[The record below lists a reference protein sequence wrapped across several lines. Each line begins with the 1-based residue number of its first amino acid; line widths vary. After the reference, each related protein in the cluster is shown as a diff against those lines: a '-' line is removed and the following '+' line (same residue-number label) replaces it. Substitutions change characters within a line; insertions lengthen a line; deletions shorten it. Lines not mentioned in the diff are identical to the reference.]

1 MSATET
7 YNNLDELL
15 TPGQVRAIHPVSDTT
30 RWRQVK
36 AGTFPK
42 PYRISDRRIAW
53 RRGDVLAWL
62 EARRAK

>member
-1 MSATET
+1 MRDAAIVEA
-7 YNNLDELL
+7 LAALL
-15 TPGQVRAIHPVSDTT
+15 VAGYRREVQTSDTT

-42 PYRISDRRIAW
+42 PYRISERRIAW

-62 EARRAK
+62 EERRAK